1 MLHTTSGTTSRRAP
15 TGILSCRHL
24 VDLGSEEVGRTF
36 RPHRHTPTSDDR
48 RDEFPHPSSPNA
60 MEHRSVKLYP
70 DGNLDTHTCPT
81 ISPSRTTPPP
91 TTFCPRGCAAEQSH
105 VSCSPPSLRV
115 GVCSQVE
122 PTEVEGVSQMM
133 QPFLTTSHGVLYDAD
148 CLHVL
153 KRMKS
158 EVIDTVFA
166 DPPFNIGKDYKNGYN
181 DMVDRDAYLAWCKI
195 WIHECCR
202 VLKPGGAFFLYAT
215 PELAIQFAP
224 IMEEKLNFRHW
235 IALTMKGTYPRGK
248 KLYPAHYALLYY
260 TRGTP
265 RVFNKVRLPIE
276 KCRHCGKEIRD
287 YGGHRNKMNAQ
298 GVNLSDFWTD
308 TSPNRHATYKVRPGV
323 NELKLMIPE
332 RAILI
337 STQPC
342 DIVFDP
348 FGGGGSTYQAAEK
361 LHRYW
366 IGVELHDSVHIK
378 NRLQENYSLFPV
390 EHEHFEFEDL
400 FDHEDKQDPVLRG
413 VERKDLSAR
422 AGTSVS

>member
-1 MLHTTSGTTSRRAP
+1 M
-15 TGILSCRHL
+15 
-24 VDLGSEEVGRTF
+24 EE
-36 RPHRHTPTSDDR
+36 
-48 RDEFPHPSSPNA
+48 
-60 MEHRSVKLYP
+60 
-70 DGNLDTHTCPT
+70 
-81 ISPSRTTPPP
+81 
-91 TTFCPRGCAAEQSH
+91 
-105 VSCSPPSLRV
+105 
-115 GVCSQVE
+115 
-122 PTEVEGVSQMM
+122 VSQMM
-133 QPFLTTSHGVLYDAD
+133 KPFLTTSHGVLYDAD

-153 KRMKS
+153 KRMKP

-181 DMVDRDAYLAWCKI
+181 DKVDRDAYLAWCRT

-202 VLKPGGAFFLYAT
+202 VLKPGGAFFIYAT
-215 PELAIQFAP
+215 PELAIQFAS

-260 TRGTP
+260 TRGAP

-276 KCRHCGKEIRD
+276 TCRHCGKEIRD

-298 GVNLSDFWTD
+298 GVNLTDFWTD
-308 TSPNRHATYKVRPGV
+308 TSPNRHAKFKVRPGV

-342 DIVFDP
+342 DIVLDP

-361 LHRYW
+361 LHRHW

-378 NRLQENYSLFPV
+378 NRLQESYPLFPV
-390 EHEHFEFEDL
+390 EHEPFQFEDL
-400 FDHEDKQDPVLRG
+400 FHHEDKQNPVLRG
-413 VERKDLSAR
+413 IERKDMSAR
-422 AGTSVS
+422 PGTSVS